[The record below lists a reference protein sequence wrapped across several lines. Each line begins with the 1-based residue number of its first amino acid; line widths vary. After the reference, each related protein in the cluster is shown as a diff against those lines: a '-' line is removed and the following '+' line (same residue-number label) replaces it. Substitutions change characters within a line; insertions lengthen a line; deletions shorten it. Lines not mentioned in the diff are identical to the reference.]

1 MVKNS
6 FTLFETLI
14 SIFLLSIVIVGFSQN
29 SYYDNFDK
37 QFQLLNEIE
46 NSFNT
51 KSYNENFSSTYE
63 NILIIK
69 NDTEAEDLLVKKI
82 EYKDEKINLIKYEIQ

>member
-29 SYYDNFDK
+29 SYYDNFDE

-46 NSFNT
+46 NSFTT
-51 KSYNENFSSTYE
+51 KSYTENFSSTYE
-63 NILIIK
+63 NILVIK
-69 NDTEAEDLLVKKI
+69 NDTDAEDLLVKKI
-82 EYKDEKINLIKYEIQ
+82 EYKDEKINLIKYEIN